1 MKLANNVPSVW
12 PGYVAAIASL
22 VLSLLLLLA
31 ILVFALTQVGN
42 LVSQFR
48 ADILRGLLE
57 AESKHRWAAPLPATL
72 TSVARLSPLA
82 VVPAT
87 TKPPAREAKSTPRHI
102 KLIFANGLAEI
113 PASHRSS
120 VVQAIERIQAT
131 SDTAWQIRATVLPH
145 DALME
150 RATYQLMLSVRRTL
164 VAQAYSE
171 KNIYLQLE
179 QTTEAPPGYTQGEII
194 ITVTPLVSKLSDG
207 GAP

>member
-48 ADILRGLLE
+48 STILRGLLE
-57 AESKHRWAAPLPATL
+57 AESNPAWAVHMHAPLASVAKLSQSAVAAAPD
-72 TSVARLSPLA
+72 
-82 VVPAT
+82 
-87 TKPPAREAKSTPRHI
+87 KPPASTAKTTPRHI
-102 KLIFANGLAEI
+102 KLFFGNGLADI
-113 PASHRSS
+113 PAAHRAS
-120 VVQAIERIQAT
+120 VAQAIERIQA
-131 SDTAWQIRATVLPH
+131 SPDTTWQIHATVLPH

-164 VAQAYSE
+164 VAQAFSE
-171 KNIYLQLE
+171 KRIQLQLE
-179 QTTEAPPGYTQGEII
+179 PSNEAPPGYVQGEII
-194 ITVTPLVSKLSDG
+194 ITLTPFESKRSDG
-207 GAP
+207 GTP